1 MRKRLLFSAVVFA
14 MMSFVGG
21 AIASATT
28 YLETDKN
35 YYTDTQVTRGFL
47 DHEISESVIGQEN
60 WEKFQVAVAKQLV
73 TYTPGMTFNQYYLAN
88 GISPEDNFQ
97 VYRGVGINGSQD
109 ILLPSGGY
117 LNSNPNP
124 KGFAGVDYIT
134 YVGPSHDRGAYW
146 GDRTLEDPI
155 LFSRLTVG
163 QPSFGVFD
171 GTNNRFPVQIGYGEQ
186 ATVMD
191 YMLVPENDVVIPARF
206 NTKRDDLYLTMRSR
220 GLFGADLKGAQ
231 VFLDVTRKGETVV
244 GSGTNPKSYIDTT
257 TKVLMTDKTY
267 EQMGLRGKLFSATAY
282 RTANRELTKI
292 GVDQFS
298 SIINKHLQ
306 AIQSA
311 SGANTIVSGNGGQ
324 IQLTG
329 FYRQSNLDDN
339 YTSSAQDREA
349 DALDTVNVVY
359 YMYTAGA
366 DVTVTT
372 PLASNGKHLYSS
384 NESVFTIETTR
395 PYFTDFGD
403 LSSNLTSTTVLDD
416 FEKTLGAQS
425 FKVID
430 AGIKKDGESI
440 GVDTSRIRIRVS
452 LNDGTTYEDKAYTFD
467 ELKDAFVSKAFPV
480 GEVKLV
486 YTYAAPD
493 AKEEIIGKLPSEI
506 EDNQGAY
513 AVPFVRSVE
522 IEAERYGIH
531 YHFES
536 ADATLTLPQEVMSLL
551 PVDNQTY
558 TQGQEITLQ
567 RPSVETVHV
576 SNGDWEF
583 IGYPSDKV
591 TIGATDA
598 HITGTWRFLPTIP
611 KGTVIIQ
618 FVDEAGSLLKTETPL
633 DLTDVN
639 AGTPYDVTNLVTDE
653 IEVNGKTYTKVGV
666 KEGTLTGSLVA
677 GNNLIVV
684 TYKEKPAPVPPTIKR
699 GTVILQFV
707 DAAGTLLKT
716 EMPSQY
722 TNVEVD
728 TPYDITA
735 LAIDEVTINGKTY
748 TKQSLISGSL
758 IGTIVEGNNV
768 IVIAYHEKPVVTP
781 PAIKKGSVTVRF
793 VDTNGIELKVAIPVQ
808 DAVEGTPYD
817 VSNLAIDEIKING
830 KTYVKKGLKSGA
842 AKGTVVAGNTDVVF
856 EYMEKKPTTPPII
869 PPTTSQST
877 VPSETPP
884 TSSTPKTVVVKPRQ
898 GNQVLPRT
906 GESSSMI
913 WLTVGLTLLISLWF
927 LQSKSN
933 KKS

>member
-1 MRKRLLFSAVVFA
+1 
-14 MMSFVGG
+14 
-21 AIASATT
+21 
-28 YLETDKN
+28 
-35 YYTDTQVTRGFL
+35 
-47 DHEISESVIGQEN
+47 
-60 WEKFQVAVAKQLV
+60 
-73 TYTPGMTFNQYYLAN
+73 
-88 GISPEDNFQ
+88 
-97 VYRGVGINGSQD
+97 
-109 ILLPSGGY
+109 
-117 LNSNPNP
+117 
-124 KGFAGVDYIT
+124 
-134 YVGPSHDRGAYW
+134 
-146 GDRTLEDPI
+146 
-155 LFSRLTVG
+155 
-163 QPSFGVFD
+163 
-171 GTNNRFPVQIGYGEQ
+171 
-186 ATVMD
+186 MD

-339 YTSSAQDREA
+339 YTSSAQDREV

-403 LSSNLTSTTVLDD
+403 LSSNPTSTTVLAD

-536 ADATLTLPQEVMSLL
+536 ADATLTLRLIIKL
-551 PVDNQTY
+551 
-558 TQGQEITLQ
+558 I
-567 RPSVETVHV
+567 H
-576 SNGDWEF
+576 
-583 IGYPSDKV
+583 
-591 TIGATDA
+591 
-598 HITGTWRFLPTIP
+598 
-611 KGTVIIQ
+611 KG
-618 FVDEAGSLLKTETPL
+618 
-633 DLTDVN
+633 
-639 AGTPYDVTNLVTDE
+639 
-653 IEVNGKTYTKVGV
+653 
-666 KEGTLTGSLVA
+666 
-677 GNNLIVV
+677 
-684 TYKEKPAPVPPTIKR
+684 
-699 GTVILQFV
+699 
-707 DAAGTLLKT
+707 
-716 EMPSQY
+716 
-722 TNVEVD
+722 
-728 TPYDITA
+728 
-735 LAIDEVTINGKTY
+735 
-748 TKQSLISGSL
+748 
-758 IGTIVEGNNV
+758 
-768 IVIAYHEKPVVTP
+768 
-781 PAIKKGSVTVRF
+781 
-793 VDTNGIELKVAIPVQ
+793 
-808 DAVEGTPYD
+808 
-817 VSNLAIDEIKING
+817 
-830 KTYVKKGLKSGA
+830 
-842 AKGTVVAGNTDVVF
+842 
-856 EYMEKKPTTPPII
+856 
-869 PPTTSQST
+869 
-877 VPSETPP
+877 
-884 TSSTPKTVVVKPRQ
+884 
-898 GNQVLPRT
+898 
-906 GESSSMI
+906 
-913 WLTVGLTLLISLWF
+913 
-927 LQSKSN
+927 
-933 KKS
+933 KKSL